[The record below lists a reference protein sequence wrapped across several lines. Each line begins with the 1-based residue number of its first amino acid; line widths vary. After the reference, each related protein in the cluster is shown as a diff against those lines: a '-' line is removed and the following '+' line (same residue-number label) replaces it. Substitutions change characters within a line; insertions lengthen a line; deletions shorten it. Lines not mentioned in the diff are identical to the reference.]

1 MERSHLSHPL
11 MTTLS
16 LDPVLSS
23 AAFWLVAALLVGQ
36 LANLVPPRWLATGQW
51 RPPPPVDP
59 RAGLPWIRLWK
70 RWIPD
75 AGGALPGGV
84 PKASLVRRDPEA
96 LRRLVVE
103 TRRAELVHC
112 LLWPAGLL
120 SALWLPP
127 EGVAVNLVFGTLFNV
142 PCVLVQRFN
151 RQRLRRCLGRMGV

>member
-1 MERSHLSHPL
+1 
-11 MTTLS
+11 
-16 LDPVLSS
+16 
-23 AAFWLVAALLVGQ
+23 
-36 LANLVPPRWLATGQW
+36 
-51 RPPPPVDP
+51 
-59 RAGLPWIRLWK
+59 
-70 RWIPD
+70 
-75 AGGALPGGV
+75 V

-103 TRRAELVHC
+103 TRRAELVHW